1 MESKKE
7 YHIALSLSD
16 GARYV
21 IITGD
26 PGRAEHIARMTE
38 APNHIAFNRE
48 FNTWSGI
55 IEGERVLITS
65 TGIGGP
71 SAAIAVEELAH
82 IGADTVIRVGTCGGM
97 NKSVAPGEL
106 VIAQAAIR
114 QEGTGNEY
122 LPLEFPAVADF
133 GVTAAL
139 SSAAEKLGFPAHI
152 GVVQS
157 KDSFYGQHSPES
169 MPIAGILQDKWN
181 AWLAA
186 GCLASE
192 MECAALFLLG
202 VVRNLRT
209 GAVLHCV
216 WNQETGSGVGGESR
230 NLDTDNAAKAAIEAM
245 RSIIVSDKEI

>member
-1 MESKKE
+1 MENRKE
-7 YHIALSLSD
+7 YHIALSPSD
-16 GARYV
+16 GARYAV
-21 IITGD
+21 ITGD
-26 PGRAEHIARMTE
+26 PARAERIARL
-38 APNHIAFNRE
+38 ADSPRHIAFNRE
-48 FNTWSGI
+48 FNSWSCL
-55 IEGERVLITS
+55 IEGEKVLAVS

-82 IGADTVIRVGTCGGM
+82 IGVDTVIRVGTCGGM
-97 NKSVAPGEL
+97 SKAVSAGEA

-139 SSAAEKLGFPAHI
+139 AKAAETLGFSAHI

-157 KDSFYGQHSPES
+157 KDSFYGQHCPES
-169 MPIAGILQDKWN
+169 MPIAGILRDKWS
-181 AWLAA
+181 AWLAG

-192 MECAALFLLG
+192 MECAALFLIG
-202 VVRNLRT
+202 AVRQLRT

-216 WNQETGSGVGGESR
+216 WNQETGTGVNGEER
-230 NLDTDNAAKAAIEAM
+230 DLDTDNAAKIAIEAM
-245 RSIIVSDKEI
+245 RSIILKDRAY